1 MIKIIKVNFLLLG
14 VCILGLNACGK
25 SEDGITDKVP
35 TQIPGKAQ
43 ATLPENGEP
52 CADFEA
58 VSGEP
63 LKVAVHFQ
71 WTAVEFAEQYELRVF
86 ESQNE
91 VYNETFTIPEATVVV
106 DRGKSYS
113 WSITA
118 KNDYGKTVSNTFSFT
133 TPGEAM
139 GNYVPYAAV
148 ISVAF
153 NTTTSEMEVSWVGSD
168 EDGDTLLYDVV
179 VKEDET
185 ILLEVKNLAADFL
198 NSIPF
203 VSAATYTIAV
213 ISKDNFGNFSI
224 SNHGAIAP
232 N

>member
-1 MIKIIKVNFLLLG
+1 MMKIIKINFIFLA
-14 VCILGLNACGK
+14 VCILGLYACGK
-25 SEDGITDKVP
+25 SEDGITDKEP
-35 TQIPGKAQ
+35 TQIPAQ
-43 ATLPENGEP
+43 AQGILPENGEP
-52 CADFEA
+52 CADIEA

-71 WTAVEFAEQYELRVF
+71 WTAVEFAETYELRVL
-86 ESQNE
+86 EAQNE
-91 VYNETFTIPEATVVV
+91 VYNDTFTSLEVTVTL
-106 DRGKSYS
+106 DRGKSYF

-118 KNDYGKTVSNTFSFT
+118 KNEYGETESNTFSFT
-133 TPGEAM
+133 TPGEAI

-153 NTTTSEMEVSWVGSD
+153 NTTTSEMEVSWVGND

-179 VKEDET
+179 VQKEET
-185 ILLEVKNLAADFL
+185 LLFEATNTAENFL

-203 VSAATYTIAV
+203 IPSATYSIAV

-224 SNHGAIAP
+224 ANHTSTAP